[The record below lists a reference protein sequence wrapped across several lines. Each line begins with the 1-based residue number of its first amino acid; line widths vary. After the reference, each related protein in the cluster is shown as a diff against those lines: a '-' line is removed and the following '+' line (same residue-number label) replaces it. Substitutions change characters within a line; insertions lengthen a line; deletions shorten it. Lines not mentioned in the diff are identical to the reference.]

1 MVKHIRELWKG
12 VKSLWGF
19 RTQHYHNQNPHHLYH
34 PNSVQRRGICWRY
47 NGSLAS
53 LMVWCAEWERLITNN
68 LKLANKCCAPPAASK
83 MRSRLVIDFSLK
95 GCDLVLRT
103 ACGVQNAFAF
113 CRTGQGSHPSHKAK
127 KIPRIC
133 DAGDCFWRRERDSN
147 PRNAINAYTLSR
159 RAPSATRTPLHKLLP
174 FSDLLT
180 SQEHGVLIVASYD
193 KVIPLVSARPP
204 FVRPKCFRI

>member
-103 ACGVQNAFAF
+103 ACGVQNAFAVSDRF
-113 CRTGQGSHPSHKAK
+113 QPEGLRSSPAHRLWRPK
-127 KIPRIC
+127 RI
-133 DAGDCFWRRERDSN
+133 RVLSN
-147 PRNAINAYTLSR
+147 RPGIS
-159 RAPSATRTPLHKLLP
+159 P
-174 FSDLLT
+174 FSQGKKNPPHLRCGGLFLAEREGFEPSKRYKRLHTFQACSFSHSDT
-180 SQEHGVLIVASYD
+180 S
-193 KVIPLVSARPP
+193 P
-204 FVRPKCFRI
+204 